1 MEIKNG
7 CRLAVRREINF
18 GGNGPAGAAEFLN
31 GGGHVQL
38 KFLKRHG
45 RKKIRKQ
52 NSPKD
57 QARGGWEKHR

>member
-18 GGNGPAGAAEFLN
+18 GGNGPTGAAEILKLLN
-31 GGGHVQL
+31 WGGHAQL

-45 RKKIRKQ
+45 RKKIRK
-52 NSPKD
+52 
-57 QARGGWEKHR
+57 